1 MTLPQA
7 PRALVQEWAPE
18 QSSANNIFS
27 LELQTPPDNG
37 EARGQGKV
45 IWTQAK
51 LAAAKEAGGG
61 RKKKKEK
68 EELVHTR
75 TRSDCPQGKT

>member
-1 MTLPQA
+1 MTLPQ
-7 PRALVQEWAPE
+7 VQEWAPE
-18 QSSANNIFS
+18 QSSANAIFS

-61 RKKKKEK
+61 RKKKEREGGTGPHRDK
-68 EELVHTR
+68 V
-75 TRSDCPQGKT
+75 